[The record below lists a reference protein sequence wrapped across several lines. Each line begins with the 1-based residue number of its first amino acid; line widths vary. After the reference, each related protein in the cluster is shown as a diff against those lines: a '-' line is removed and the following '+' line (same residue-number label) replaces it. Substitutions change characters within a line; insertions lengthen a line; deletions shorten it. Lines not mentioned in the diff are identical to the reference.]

1 MNKLQKFGEIWELHK
16 LTQRLADEC
25 VQTLQVAKE
34 DLTYDNLVEAHRK
47 MMEYQLCRAEYKERL
62 DQWEMN

>member
-25 VQTLQVAKE
+25 VAALNVAKE
-34 DLTYDNLVEAHRK
+34 DLTQETCVEAYLK
-47 MMEYQLCRAEYKERL
+47 MQEYHLCRAEYKERL
-62 DQWEMN
+62 EQWELN